1 MVVSLCLSLL
11 LCLLDLDFTELVFDF
26 LILSK
31 YLRKLYCGNKLIGLD
46 DLFNKTHWFL
56 FSLQVNDFTEK
67 FRQLFLYLS
76 NFLKDLVPKMS
87 NFKFF
92 R

>member
-76 NFLKDLVPKMS
+76 NF
-87 NFKFF
+87 
-92 R
+92 